1 MYIDNTK
8 ELKYIFFISSQIEP
22 QCYVEA
28 IQLPKWVKA
37 IERKV
42 KALETNDT
50 WKIVD
55 IPTGNTPLVVSGFI
69 KSNEKLIEMLKDTR
83 HASLRRVT
91 LSVRKNTIL
100 ICIHFWQDSR
110 KFVWFLLL
118 LLSKNGISNKTLIT
132 FFCMETCVKKCTYFY
147 YSGSLNVS
155 IIKYVN

>member
-110 KFVWFLLL
+110 KFV
-118 LLSKNGISNKTLIT
+118 
-132 FFCMETCVKKCTYFY
+132 
-147 YSGSLNVS
+147 
-155 IIKYVN
+155 